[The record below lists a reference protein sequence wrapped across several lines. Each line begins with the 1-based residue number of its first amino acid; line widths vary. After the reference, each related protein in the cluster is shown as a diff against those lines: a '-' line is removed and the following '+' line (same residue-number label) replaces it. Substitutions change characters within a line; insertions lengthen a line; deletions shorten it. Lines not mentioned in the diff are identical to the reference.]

1 MSSSFSDLN
10 VFGDEMVSFTDDRGF
25 DVNITPGGPGADI
38 QLTGVNIAEGDT
50 LSFQWRSYF
59 TLNEIISP
67 TSTSNVT
74 IKIDLTNAPIVAPQ
88 FSWGTLPAGVTTST
102 PSTNIYQVTGIQ
114 TTAAFNQIFDNASVE
129 MVDQEA
135 TFSIK
140 VTVSYN
146 KGAGDLIFDVTQEY
160 GVTTTY
166 PEISVPATAW
176 TGNAV
181 EGLPVLITNEATVL
195 DSETAAPATYTCK
208 VSCLTSRVSAITST
222 GGGSASTGTV
232 GSDTVR
238 TITGTKA
245 QVNAHLDTLYL
256 TLTPAFGTLNVNYHL
271 TNVLSGVISTGVST
285 GAVIEMDV
293 FDNTPTNVR
302 YTENTV
308 LHDSFSTFAI
318 SSDVDS
324 HYGDGNYKL
333 RLFVGGDN
341 LTAQLNGNAT
351 LSAGETITQANS
363 GATGI
368 QTVATTTA
376 TTMTLTNVTG
386 TWTTNSNDTI
396 TGSVSGSHSVYP
408 ATITDDGVSGDET
421 NTSNRDDIGWLRD
434 SANNGTDKRGY
445 HMIEKTD
452 TTANLNSWLQGNITY
467 IPKPENVIE
476 YTFNMSA
483 SIPSLAAGTVISQA
497 FSGSG
502 NPTGVV
508 KNTVTNGTVVTLTNV
523 TGPDFVINDSNN
535 TWSWSGDGGLAP
547 YPTTQ
552 ATTAG
557 MANLHVKLYRTNG
570 NLIKSELLIPMIGA
584 GSRTVTGSTRT
595 FAVSDNTNSATEI
608 EDDERFFLK
617 TDILVIGAGGHGGQ
631 GDGTGNVQGG
641 GGGGAGEYTYQTRS
655 KFFNSLPQLYWK
667 AKVGDAD
674 TVPGG
679 DSSQTSSVLSHRSS
693 TSGTDTNVL
702 VANNGGKGGNGVDD
716 SGSGVPGTAGGC
728 GGGGGAADQQ
738 VVGYSHGAGGGIV
751 NGANSISVYT
761 GGATVEESFVGLA
774 ASDGPGST
782 SFTSK
787 GGHGGGADHSTAS
800 YGILND
806 ISGTGVRYAYPGRGG
821 NNTTSAPPVGPAF
834 RTPGT
839 GGQGGD
845 DDADTN
851 MTVGYDGTV
860 IIKTYNF

>member
-10 VFGDEMVSFTDDRGF
+10 VFGDEQVSFTDDRDF
-25 DVNITPGGPGADI
+25 DVSITPGGPGASIVLADI
-38 QLTGVNIAEGDT
+38 NIAEGDT
-50 LSFQWRSYF
+50 ISFQWRNTF

-67 TSTSNVT
+67 TVTSNVT
-74 IKIDLTNAPIVAPQ
+74 IKIDLSNALAPQ
-88 FSWGTLPAGVTTST
+88 FDWGTLPAGVTTST

-114 TTAAFNQIFDNASVE
+114 TIPAFNQIFDNASAE
-129 MVDQEA
+129 LVDQEA
-135 TFSIK
+135 SFRAT
-140 VTVSYN
+140 VEVSYN
-146 KGAGDLIFDVTQEY
+146 KGAGDLVW
-160 GVTTTY
+160 GVSVDYVPTTTY
-166 PEISVPATAW
+166 PELSVPATAW

-181 EGLPVLITNEATVL
+181 EGLPVLIENEATVL
-195 DSETAAPATYTCK
+195 DSETAAAATYTCK

-271 TNVLSGVISTGVST
+271 TNILSGVISTGVST

-293 FDNTPTNVR
+293 FDNTPTNIG
-302 YTENTV
+302 YTENTI
-308 LHDSFSTFAI
+308 LHDTFSTFAI

-341 LTAQLNGNAT
+341 FTAQLSGNASLT
-351 LSAGETITQANS
+351 QGEIITQTNS

-368 QTVATTTA
+368 QAVSTTTA

-396 TGSVSGSHSVYP
+396 TGSVSGAHSVYP
-408 ATITDDGVSGDET
+408 ATVTDDGQGDET
-421 NTSNRDDIGWLRD
+421 NTSDRDDIGWLRD

-452 TTANLNSWLQGNITY
+452 TTANLNSWLQNNITY

-476 YTFNMSA
+476 YTFNMST
-483 SIPSLAAGTVISQA
+483 SIPSLAAGTVVSQA
-497 FSGSG
+497 YSGAG
-502 NPTGVV
+502 NPTGTV
-508 KNTVTNGTVVTLTNV
+508 KNTVSNGTVVTLTNV

-535 TWSWSGDGGLAP
+535 YFTWTGDGGLAP

-552 ATTAG
+552 TTTAG

-570 NLIKSELLIPMIGA
+570 NLIKSPLMIPMIGT

-595 FAVSDNTNSATEI
+595 FAVSDNTSGAIEI
-608 EDDERFFLK
+608 DDDERFFLK
-617 TDILVIGAGGHGGQ
+617 TDLLVIGAGGHGGQ
-631 GDGTGNVQGG
+631 GDGYGNVQGG

-667 AKVGDAD
+667 PKVGDAD
-674 TVPGG
+674 TIPSG

-693 TSGTDTNVL
+693 TSGSDTNVL
-702 VANNGGKGGNGVDD
+702 VANNGGKGGNGIDD
-716 SGSGVPGTAGGC
+716 SGSGIPGTAGGC

-738 VVGYSHGAGGGIV
+738 EVGYSHGAGGGIV

-761 GGATVEESFVGLA
+761 GGATVEESYVGLA
-774 ASDGPGST
+774 ASDGPGAGN
-782 SFTSK
+782 FTSK
-787 GGHGGGADHSTAS
+787 GGHGGGANHTTSS
-800 YGILND
+800 WGILND
-806 ISGTGVRYAYPGRGG
+806 ISGSSVRYAYPGRGG
-821 NNTTSAPPVGPAF
+821 NNTTSAPPDGPAF

-839 GGQGGD
+839 GGFGGD
-845 DDADTN
+845 DDLDTN
-851 MTVGYDGTV
+851 MTAGQDGTI